1 MARKDLVSYEVFNDV
16 VKSIEDVLTQVFPV
30 RTGLADVRGHV
41 EFTSEYK
48 TGYKLHFPP
57 AAKDPEQQKARVA

>member
-1 MARKDLVSYEVFNDV
+1 V